1 MTPEALRRAAILL
14 ASVDEETAHAL
25 LEQLP
30 PAQAAA
36 LRGHWA
42 LLDEV
47 DPRQQQA
54 VIDDFLVAGR
64 AAPSIPDVGL
74 ELDDTLPERLE
85 LETPAEASAASW
97 MQPQIRE
104 PFEFLLETDAA
115 VIAQHLDG
123 EHPQAIALVLAHL
136 PLSRA
141 AAVLEHL
148 PAAAQEEALARMV
161 EADETA
167 PEIVRE
173 VERGLET
180 RLSEQV
186 RRRDLRR
193 RGEHLASAMLAEMG
207 SGRRL
212 LARMARRDPSLAAR
226 LGYQRRAPRSLD
238 ELHDAALAEAFDA
251 VGIDVA
257 ALALAGAESAEADR
271 ALARLPHLD
280 ADALRRRLAQ
290 LGPIRLDDLEAAYGR
305 VLAAAAGE

>member
-1 MTPEALRRAAILL
+1 MTPEALRKAAILL
-14 ASVDEETAHAL
+14 ASVDEDTAQAL

-36 LRGHWA
+36 LRGQWA

-54 VIDDFLVAGR
+54 VIDDFLMAGR
-64 AAPSIPDVGL
+64 TAPSIPDVGL
-74 ELDDTLPERLE
+74 ELDDSLPERLE
-85 LETPAEASAASW
+85 LETPAETSAASW
-97 MQPQIRE
+97 MQPTLRE
-104 PFEFLLETDAA
+104 PFEFLLETDEAL
-115 VIAQHLDG
+115 IAQHLDG
-123 EHPQAIALVLAHL
+123 EHPQTIALVLAHL
-136 PLSRA
+136 PLTRA

-148 PAAAQEEALARMV
+148 PAAVQEEALARMV

-212 LARMARRDPSLAAR
+212 LARMARRDPTLAVR

-238 ELHDAALAEAFDA
+238 ELDDRALADAFDA
-251 VGIDVA
+251 VGVEIA
-257 ALALAGAESAEADR
+257 ALAVAGAEAGEADR
-271 ALARLPHLD
+271 TLARLPHLE
-280 ADALRRRLAQ
+280 ADAVRRQLAR
-290 LGPIRLDDLEAAYGR
+290 LGPIRLDDLETAYGR
-305 VLAAAAGE
+305 VLAAVAVE